1 MWQKTRGP
9 RFTSWEDADN
19 YVKSLRIGGYSDWR
33 LPTKEEFL
41 ELYFVFD
48 FGNAKIEDQGLVMEG
63 NYWSA
68 EKDGGIFCG
77 AWKDGDSCE
86 ISRNYQPATKG
97 YVRAVRP

>member
-1 MWQKTRGP
+1 M
-9 RFTSWEDADN
+9 DLNLA
-19 YVKSLRIGGYSDWR
+19 GYSDWR

-41 ELYFVFD
+41 ELYFAFD
-48 FGNAKIEDQGLVMEG
+48 FGNAKAGENTLELGG

-68 EKDGGIFCG
+68 ENDGVGFTG

-86 ISRNYQPATKG
+86 ISRTYVESQTG